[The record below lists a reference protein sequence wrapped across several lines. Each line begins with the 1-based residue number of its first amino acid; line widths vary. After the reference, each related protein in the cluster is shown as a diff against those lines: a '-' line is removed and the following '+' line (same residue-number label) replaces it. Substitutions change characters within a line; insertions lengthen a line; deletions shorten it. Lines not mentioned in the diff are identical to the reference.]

1 MIRRPPRSTLF
12 PYTTLFRSLDR
23 RREIDPGLLPLVE
36 TFLRQPPTQY
46 VQAWF
51 DRLAWWQHPRALFD
65 QYDLLL
71 TPTVACPPLP
81 IGVDTVTEIAGRPVS
96 FYGWIPFTYPFNLT
110 GQPAASV
117 PAGFTKSGLPV
128 GLQIVGRRLDDATVL
143 RASAAFE
150 RARPWA
156 DRRAPIG

>member
-1 MIRRPPRSTLF
+1 MLRGSVKGLRVGYTDNLSGDDPVDPEVRTICAQAAKAFRELGCRVEDVKPGWPSPKSTWEQMFCGGLAIRLAP
-12 PYTTLFRSLDR
+12 SLDR

-46 VQAWF
+46 VQAWV

-81 IGVDTVTEIAGRPVS
+81 IGVDTRSEERR
-96 FYGWIPFTYPFNLT
+96 
-110 GQPAASV
+110 
-117 PAGFTKSGLPV
+117 V
-128 GLQIVGRRLDDATVL
+128 GKECRSRW
-143 RASAAFE
+143 S
-150 RARPWA
+150 PYH
-156 DRRAPIG
+156 